1 MENVENIGKLE
12 LHDKTLD
19 ALKANETWISAE
31 DPSLETGRIC
41 GLVYADVSGTIYI
54 EQSGDG
60 LSWDVIDS
68 YSVTGGSG
76 LGFTFQKVAQHAR
89 VRYANGA
96 ADQRVFRLYVY
107 RRMKVI

>member
-12 LHDKTLD
+12 LHDFTLT
-19 ALKANETWISAE
+19 ALKANETWISKSE
-31 DPSLETGRIC
+31 SSLETGRVV
-41 GLVYADVSGTIYI
+41 GLIYADVSGTIYI

-76 LGFTFQKVAQHAR
+76 LGFTIQKVAQHAR
-89 VRYANGA
+89 VRYVNGV
-96 ADQRVFRLYVY
+96 ADQTVLRLYVY
-107 RRMKVI
+107 KRARMI